1 MEFQSQLNP
10 KQWQAV
16 STESRY
22 VRIIAGAGSGKT
34 RVLTYRLAYLIR
46 EKDALPESILAITFT
61 NKVAKEMLTRAN
73 LLVPNLGTR
82 LKIMT
87 YHSFAARFLRREIF
101 RLGYPTSFTIL
112 DDDDQQKLVKSIAE
126 EKGFRRGDEIVKLAL
141 RYIAEQ
147 KSLGQLP
154 STIKIDYE
162 RFPSEKLCL
171 SFYESYEEKM
181 KKMANLDFDDL
192 LIKSIEIL
200 ERYPEYLERVLAG

>member
-112 DDDDQQKLVKSIAE
+112 DDDDQQKLVKSIAD